1 MAKFIQTRNY
11 RQCKMYHQKQSS
23 QFENI
28 CDLIENLLKN
38 EPVLMN
44 ELEKERKAYEMF
56 MESETEKN
64 VGIKEKQLA
73 KTGLTYDPE
82 EVSLPKQSMN
92 PQINSQLGFFPPVV
106 QPQGQFGFYGFQQQP
121 MQRVKKPTQ

>member
-1 MAKFIQTRNY
+1 
-11 RQCKMYHQKQSS
+11 MYHQKQSS

-56 MESETEKN
+56 METETEKN
-64 VGIKEKQLA
+64 VGIKDK
-73 KTGLTYDPE
+73 
-82 EVSLPKQSMN
+82 
-92 PQINSQLGFFPPVV
+92 
-106 QPQGQFGFYGFQQQP
+106 
-121 MQRVKKPTQ
+121 